1 MSVNVATLSA
11 QTAAEYAPKRE
22 TEAAAARHDAKVAIE
37 HVARRKETTASSVQA
52 YQNAAQRAALWSV
65 QFPDLPQYSESYVV
79 PAKEW
84 DDLKRIA
91 QRDRNA
97 ATLAE
102 WVVKAN
108 LDYQYAAEERAAI
121 AEERAAIAENLAADA
136 KRVAENLAAAI
147 TK

>member
-11 QTAAEYAPKRE
+11 QTAAEYATKCE
-22 TEAAAARHDAKVAIE
+22 TEAAAARHAAKVAIE
-37 HVARRKETTASSVQA
+37 HVAHRKETTTSSVQA
-52 YQNAAQRAALWSV
+52 YQNAAQNAAKWSV

-84 DDLKRIA
+84 GDLKRIA